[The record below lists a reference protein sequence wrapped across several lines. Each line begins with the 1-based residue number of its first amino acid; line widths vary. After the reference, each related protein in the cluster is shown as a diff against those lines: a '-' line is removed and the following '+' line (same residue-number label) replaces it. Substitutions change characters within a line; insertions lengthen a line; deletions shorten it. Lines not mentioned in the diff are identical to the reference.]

1 MILAELYADH
11 HLVIFL
17 VLSTGI
23 AAAIQAVAAS
33 QALASIE
40 TGAWI
45 AMAHRFLRTS
55 PMKKRHEF
63 YLEDE
68 VSERLAA
75 MAARPGA
82 SKTAIMTDALK
93 AYFDR
98 RGASDLDERFKARL
112 DKLSVQLARIERDQ
126 QIVAETLA
134 LLARFQ
140 FMVAA
145 PLSDSDGAARALA
158 QERFKAFIEQV
169 SRRVS
174 SGRSLIEHVLATK
187 SAAETTQ

>member
-1 MILAELYADH
+1 
-11 HLVIFL
+11 
-17 VLSTGI
+17 
-23 AAAIQAVAAS
+23 
-33 QALASIE
+33 
-40 TGAWI
+40 
-45 AMAHRFLRTS
+45 
-55 PMKKRHEF
+55 
-63 YLEDE
+63 

-126 QIVAETLA
+126 PIVAESLA
-134 LLARFQ
+134 LFARFQ
-140 FMVAA
+140 FMVTA
-145 PLSDSDGAARALA
+145 PLSESAHAARALA

-169 SRRVS
+169 SRRIA
-174 SGRSLIEHVLATK
+174 SGRSLIEDVLSLATA
-187 SAAETTQ
+187 SANPEPQQSEMGLGITVPSTKTR